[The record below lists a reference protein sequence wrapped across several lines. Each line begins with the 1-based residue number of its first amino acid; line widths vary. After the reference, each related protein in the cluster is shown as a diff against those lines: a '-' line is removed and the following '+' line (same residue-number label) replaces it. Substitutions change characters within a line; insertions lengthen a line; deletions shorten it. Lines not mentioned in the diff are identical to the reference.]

1 MLLKRGIGQA
11 AGGRGQGVGKNQAL
25 SLLHASCTLKL
36 VFKLVY
42 PYPVDFHGAG
52 T

>member
-1 MLLKRGIGQA
+1 MLLKRGIGQG
-11 AGGRGQGVGKNQAL
+11 AGGREWEKNQAL
-25 SLLHASCTLKL
+25 SLLHAPCSLQL